1 MRHAVK
7 QSTGYIIHVHTSHD
21 KQMKVI
27 HIYIM
32 LKDDQKDIQASESTC
47 QINRY
52 RNELIYIMLK
62 MNLYMQGD
70 QNNHGKY
77 RNHYAKQNKIGN
89 QCNQHVNISNEY
101 GNESQRK

>member
-1 MRHAVK
+1 
-7 QSTGYIIHVHTSHD
+7 
-21 KQMKVI
+21 
-27 HIYIM
+27 M
-32 LKDDQKDIQASESTC
+32 LKDDRENIQASESTC

-52 RNELIYIMLK
+52 IT

-101 GNESQRK
+101 DNEA